1 MDNYVRGSEWRR
13 WDLHMHTP
21 NTKKNDQFTGATT
34 EDKWEKFYVDINA
47 YVNKDESP
55 ASKIACIGVT
65 DYLSIDNYLKVIRD
79 HKLPDCIKLV
89 LPNIEMRIQPI
100 AHDSPINIHFIFDPE
115 FTSQIE
121 SRFFAKLSFTYS
133 NTSFSASRDE
143 LIRLGKKIE
152 DGLSDAEAYKKGI
165 DYFVPSI
172 AEVKKLFESDAEL
185 REHVIIGVSNSTSD
199 GVSGAANH
207 SDYLESGDNQLI
219 AFRQDVYKFADII
232 FSAKPSDISFFLG
245 QKENCPVGKV
255 KKECGKLMPCVHGS
269 DAHQNDKI
277 FEPNLKRYC
286 WIKADPTFNGLK
298 QIIYE
303 PEERVRIS
311 DVLPETKPD
320 YYIIDRVEYRDDK
333 FQPESIFFNDKLTCI
348 IGGKSTGKSILLQN
362 MARAIDKDEAE
373 KYLKQANT
381 KTLDVNNIKV
391 YWKDGHEQT
400 RKIVYIPQTYLN
412 KLSDEKQEKTE
423 VDNWI
428 QDIILREKLASEAH
442 EEFTH
447 SVNDYKV
454 ELEKNIVDLF
464 DKYNSYTTSLDALK
478 DFGDKGAI
486 EKEIKKL
493 QEQKDKLSKELNL
506 SEEDIKTYDETNK
519 FKNIAVRRLES
530 LNANKGFIEK
540 IDALVE
546 SKKINYTLS
555 DELFEKVRN
564 IQNKL
569 IAESEKAWQEERNK
583 ITAEIES
590 SIEKEIKLIS
600 DYGKIIEGLRPK
612 IESSNA
618 ILELSKSI
626 QKENDNLL
634 ALGEKTKEAT
644 GKKAQIDELIKRVV
658 NSMEVYKELHQRF
671 ANVVNE
677 HKIMED
683 GLEFYVDI
691 PFRKDMFIERMST
704 IFNNRSVPFKNEFN
718 MDDFTFDDYNCQK
731 ITRLVTETLNGGFSL
746 KKEFTKES
754 ALREI
759 LGNWYNIIYRVKMDD
774 DSIDSMS
781 PGKKALVFLKILI
794 SLADSKCPILI
805 DQPED
810 DLDNRSIYDDL
821 IEFIKTKK
829 KERQIII
836 VTHNANIVLGS
847 DAEEIIVANQDGKT
861 SKNKKY
867 KFEYR
872 SGSIEN
878 NNPIFDEI
886 RSIDTGVLNLQG
898 IQQHICDI
906 LEGGPIAFEVRKNKY
921 HINL

>member
-1 MDNYVRGSEWRR
+1 MDNYARGSEWRR

-21 NTKKNDQFTGATT
+21 NTKKNDQFTGSTT
-34 EDKWEKFYVDINA
+34 EDKWEKFYDDINA

-55 ASKIACIGVT
+55 TSKIACIGVT
-65 DYLSIDNYLKVIRD
+65 DYLSIDNYLKVIHD
-79 HKLPDCIKLV
+79 NKLPDCIKLV

-100 AHDSPINIHFIFDPE
+100 AHDSPINIHFIFDPN
-115 FTSQIE
+115 FANQIE
-121 SRFFAKLSFTYS
+121 SRFFGKLSFTYS
-133 NTSFSASRDE
+133 NTSFSALRDE
-143 LIRLGKKIE
+143 LIRLGRTIE
-152 DGLSDAEAYKKGI
+152 DGLSETDAYKKGI
-165 DYFVPSI
+165 ECFVPSI
-172 AEVKKLFESDAEL
+172 SEVKQLFESDAEL
-185 REHVIIGVSNSTSD
+185 RAHVVIGVSNSTSD
-199 GVSGAANH
+199 GVSGATNH

-245 QKENCPVGKV
+245 QKENCPVQKV

-333 FQPESIFFNDKLTCI
+333 FQPEPIFFNDKLTCI

-381 KTLDVNNIKV
+381 KTLDVNNIKI

-428 QDIILREKLASEAH
+428 QGIILREKLASEAH

-464 DKYNSYTTSLDALK
+464 DKYNSYTTSLDELK

-493 QEQKDKLSKELNL
+493 QEQKEKLSKELNL
-506 SEEDIKTYDETNK
+506 SEEDIKKYDETNK
-519 FKNIAVRRLES
+519 FKNIAVRRLDS

-600 DYGKIIEGLRPK
+600 DYNKIIEGLRPK

-644 GKKAQIDELIKRVV
+644 GKKAKIDELIQRVV

-810 DLDNRSIYDDL
+810 DLDNRSIYD
-821 IEFIKTKK
+821 
-829 KERQIII
+829 
-836 VTHNANIVLGS
+836 
-847 DAEEIIVANQDGKT
+847 GK
-861 SKNKKY
+861 
-867 KFEYR
+867 
-872 SGSIEN
+872 
-878 NNPIFDEI
+878 
-886 RSIDTGVLNLQG
+886 
-898 IQQHICDI
+898 
-906 LEGGPIAFEVRKNKY
+906 
-921 HINL
+921 